1 MIESIDVNSPHGS
14 HFQVDVFVNVDGTLS
29 AQLEGARRQV
39 NSGSRGDDPSNVGP
53 SRVENVVETLLETG
67 RNLFLTISL

>member
-53 SRVENVVETLLETG
+53 SGVENVVEALWETG